1 MGEGARVAGTG
12 ARVVVTGVE
21 DPDGSSVGSPTAL
34 SQTAEA
40 ARAAVAAAKK
50 AGTDVDAA
58 ARAAGGEIVYE
69 TVPVLIQFL
78 ELFPWLCAKTYK
90 ALFLYALMFFAIPVV
105 RAAFATIE
113 NGNIRRRNARRRA
126 GAERALRALV
136 EASREK
142 RAAAKGKQAM
152 VVVE

>member
-1 MGEGARVAGTG
+1 MSDGARVAGTG
-12 ARVVVTGVE
+12 ARVVGT
-21 DPDGSSVGSPTAL
+21 DSRITNHSSESRAA
-34 SQTAEA
+34 AEA
-40 ARAAVAAAKK
+40 ARAAVAAARK

-69 TVPVLIQFL
+69 TVPLVIQFL
-78 ELFPWLCAKTYK
+78 ELFPWLCGKTYK
-90 ALFLYALMFFAIPVV
+90 ALFAYATLFFALPLL
-105 RAAFATIE
+105 RAAHATYE
-113 NGNIRRRNARRRA
+113 NGNIKKRNARRRA
-126 GAERALRALV
+126 AAERALRALV

>member
-1 MGEGARVAGTG
+1 MGEGARVAGSG

-21 DPDGSSVGSPTAL
+21 GSDGTTVGAPTAR
-34 SQTAEA
+34 QTAEA
-40 ARAAVAAAKK
+40 ARVAVAAAKK

-69 TVPVLIQFL
+69 TVPVMIQFL

-90 ALFLYALMFFAIPVV
+90 ALFLYALMFFAIPLV
-105 RAAFATIE
+105 RAAFATVE

-136 EASREK
+136 GASREK

>member
-1 MGEGARVAGTG
+1 V
-12 ARVVVTGVE
+12 
-21 DPDGSSVGSPTAL
+21 
-34 SQTAEA
+34 
-40 ARAAVAAAKK
+40 
-50 AGTDVDAA
+50 
-58 ARAAGGEIVYE
+58 
-69 TVPVLIQFL
+69 
-78 ELFPWLCAKTYK
+78 
-90 ALFLYALMFFAIPVV
+90 YALMFFAVPLV
-105 RAAFATIE
+105 RAAFATVE